1 MARLFQPLDLRGLT
15 LKNRVVVSPMQ
26 TYSAPEG
33 LATPWHQAHLA
44 RFALGGAGLVMA
56 EATAVTPEGRSTA
69 LDLGL
74 WEDAQARA
82 LEGVAEA
89 VHACGAAFG
98 VQLQHAGR
106 KAATSAP
113 WEGFRPVSDPA
124 GADVLGPTDVP
135 AAPGA
140 HVPRALG
147 PSDRIRI
154 VEAYAA
160 AARRADAAGVDLVE
174 IHMAHGYLL
183 HSFLSPLSNTRVD
196 AYGGPIEGRMRLPLE
211 VVAAV
216 RAAWPPHKPLAC
228 RISSVDGIG
237 VGWSLEDSQV
247 LVTALIA
254 AGVDLVDCSS
264 GGMILPRSDM
274 MVPRGPGFQMPF
286 ASRLKRTTGACVIAV
301 GGITEAAEAEAA
313 LARGDADLVALGRE
327 MLANPNWALHAADV
341 LLGAPG
347 WDLWPKPFGWWL
359 ARRSRAAS
367 RSAQDGSNRS

>member
-1 MARLFQPLDLRGLT
+1 MARLFQPLELRGLT

-33 LATPWHQAHLA
+33 RAMPWHQAHLA

-74 WEDAQARA
+74 WEDAQAHA
-82 LEGVAEA
+82 LESLAET
-89 VHACGAAFG
+89 VHACGAALG

-106 KAATSAP
+106 KAATAAP
-113 WEGFRPVSDPA
+113 WEGFRPVADP
-124 GADVLGPTDVP
+124 GADVLGPTDAP
-135 AAPGA
+135 ADAGR
-140 HVPRALG
+140 HVPRAMG
-147 PSDRIRI
+147 PSDMVRI

-183 HSFLSPLSNTRVD
+183 HSFLSPLSNTRTD
-196 AYGGPIEGRMRLPLE
+196 AFGGPIERRMRLPLE
-211 VVAAV
+211 VAAAV
-216 RAAWPPHKPLAC
+216 RAAWPAHKPLAC

-274 MVPRGPGFQMPF
+274 MVPRGPGFQVPF

-301 GGITEAAEAEAA
+301 GGITQASEAEAV
-313 LARGDADLVALGRE
+313 LGREDADLVALGRE
-327 MLANPNWALHAADV
+327 MLADPNWALHAAET

-347 WDLWPKPFGWWL
+347 WELWPKPFGWWL
-359 ARRSRAAS
+359 ARRA
-367 RSAQDGSNRS
+367 RSAGRTARDGADRS